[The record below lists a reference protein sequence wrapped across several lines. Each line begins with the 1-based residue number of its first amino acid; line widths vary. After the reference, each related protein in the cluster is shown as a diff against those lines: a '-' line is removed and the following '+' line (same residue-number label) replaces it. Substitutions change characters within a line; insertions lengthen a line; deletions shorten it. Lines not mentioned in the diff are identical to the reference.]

1 MKQLLILDRQF
12 NVKKLGLV
20 KTAPTIF
27 DTISPQKT
35 TLELLKDESVNIGNI
50 ISIKQYD
57 KQEFLGIVQDV
68 AVKDKTELY
77 VYPFINAFNCE
88 CTMESIN
95 GYVYDWIV
103 ATMEE
108 NFVDIA
114 DNSLKLNLEFR
125 NMMTLQP
132 SLSYIFSDGNLFEA
146 LKKIFYI
153 TGVYLEFSLK
163 FVNGIAVAIY
173 CDVYNTNDYAL
184 ITIRHDN
191 PLLGEEK
198 PVIENSMNYGTNK
211 IILKPE
217 EGASGETYAFY
228 LLEDN
233 TVTTD
238 ESASGRLIPVNQK
251 IARYAEGTSSAE
263 LQLIAEKE
271 LLGEAYDHNIYF
283 TIKRDDSYKFELYRK
298 VKFISED
305 RTYISYCSKI
315 DKTQDNVLGITLGV
329 IRNNLTDKIKD
340 LEAQTSSLSSA
351 TSTGSG
357 AIIPVLQWGNIGGS
371 INNQADL
378 KNALAGKIPTTERGA
393 VNGVA
398 TLGADGKLTSTQM
411 PSIRVTDV
419 YVVASQAE
427 MLALEADEGDV
438 AKRTDLGKSF
448 MLSSG
453 SPTILSSWIPVTDDF
468 EPLGA
473 VNDHNL
479 SETAHSTLFEEKVNP
494 LSFRKTG
501 NPQDGYTWDNAINKA
516 NVLLY
521 TTAPTKYNAMLNPWS
536 GDVGGESLTYSLI
549 GFEERPYMS
558 DSIYSLTFKGSDNRV
573 FILRY
578 DTASDT
584 ITVEETTD
592 ENFTTEEQTKL
603 SGIEEGAGVNVQSD
617 WNQTTNTADDYIK
630 NKPTIPESVVV
641 VDNLTSTST
650 TSALSANQG
659 KVLNDKISILNEIDL
674 ILNGGYLTDAEVNDI
689 INGNY

>member
-20 KTAPTIF
+20 KTSPTIF

-35 TLELLKDESVNIGNI
+35 TLELLKDENVNIGNI

-103 ATMEE
+103 ATMEA

-173 CDVYNTNDYAL
+173 CDIYNTNDYGM
-184 ITIRHDN
+184 ITIRYDN
-191 PLLGEEK
+191 PLLGVEK

-217 EGASGETYAFY
+217 EGASGSTYAFY

-238 ESASGRLIPVNQK
+238 ESATGRLVPVNQK
-251 IARYAEGTSSAE
+251 IARYAEGTSSGE

-329 IRNNLTDKIKD
+329 IRNNLTAKIKD

-351 TSTGSG
+351 STTGSG

-378 KNALAGKIPTTERGA
+378 KNALAGKIPTTEKGA

-398 TLGADGKLTSTQM
+398 TLGADGKLSSTQM
-411 PSIRVTDV
+411 PAIRVTDV
-419 YVVASQAE
+419 YVVSSQAE

-448 MLSSG
+448 MLGSG
-453 SPTILSSWIPVTDDF
+453 SPTLFESWIPVTDDF

-473 VNDHNL
+473 VSDHNA
-479 SETAHSTLFEEKVNP
+479 SETAHSTLLAEKVNP
-494 LSFRKTG
+494 LLFYKTC
-501 NPQDGYTWDNAINKA
+501 NLDMSYTWDNAINKA

-521 TTAPTKYNAMLNPWS
+521 ATDPTKYNAMLNPWS
-536 GDVGGESLTYSLI
+536 GEVGGGSLTYSLI
-549 GFEERPYMS
+549 GFEERPIMS
-558 DSIYSLTFKGSDNRV
+558 DYIYTLTFKGSDNRV
-573 FILRY
+573 FSLSY

-584 ITVEETTD
+584 ITVFETTD
-592 ENFTTEEQTKL
+592 ENFTAEEQTKL
-603 SGIEEGAGVNVQSD
+603 SGIEEGAEVNVQSD
-617 WNQTTNTADDYIK
+617 WNQTTDTADDYIK

-674 ILNGGYLTDAEVNDI
+674 ILNGGYLTDAEANDI